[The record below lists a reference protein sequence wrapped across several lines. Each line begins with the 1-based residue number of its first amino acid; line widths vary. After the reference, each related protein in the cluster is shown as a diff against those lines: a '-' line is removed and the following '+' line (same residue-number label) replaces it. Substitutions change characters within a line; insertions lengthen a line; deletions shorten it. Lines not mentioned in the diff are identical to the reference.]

1 MIKRTVITGPDGKTT
16 TIVEQRRGCL
26 WWLGLFGIV
35 LFMIGLI
42 AVYPLLLIPTVII
55 GALAIVGYI
64 TQGRKKK

>member
-1 MIKRTVITGPDGKTT
+1 MKKIVITGPNGETT
-16 TIVEQRRGCL
+16 TVTEERRGCF
-26 WWLGLFGIV
+26 WWGGLFVLLLFIV
-35 LFMIGLI
+35 GLI